1 HHQEDRA
8 GAGQD
13 GADQAQI
20 HPAPREKEGG
30 LTVKLFKGHYTSE
43 SLSAFVFRTDQ
54 VVRKTNT
61 THHSRLMPRRKNR
74 NKKERLETSV
84 CRSQNLSDT
93 QVWEICA
100 AHFDLVAPK
109 PAIGRG
115 VGPAA
120 AVFDV
125 DLGFD
130 ADGKPYLEHANIIG
144 WYASIDTPDDE
155 LKHFWM
161 DKAQKI
167 APRFTYVPR
176 Q

>member
-1 HHQEDRA
+1 
-8 GAGQD
+8 
-13 GADQAQI
+13 
-20 HPAPREKEGG
+20 
-30 LTVKLFKGHYTSE
+30 
-43 SLSAFVFRTDQ
+43 
-54 VVRKTNT
+54 
-61 THHSRLMPRRKNR
+61 MPRRKDR
-74 NKKERLETSV
+74 KKNARLETSV
-84 CRSQNLSDT
+84 YRSQSLSDK
-93 QVWEICA
+93 QVWKICA
-100 AHFDLVAPK
+100 AHFDPFAPK

-125 DLGFD
+125 GLGFD
-130 ADGKPYLEHANIIG
+130 ADGKPYPGHANIIG
-144 WYASIDTPDDE
+144 WYDSIDTPDNE